1 MTITTTTR
9 GVLLRRAGTL
19 LVAATLA
26 GAPAASAFADPTD
39 PATPTSTASAASSPS
54 APAEPSPDP
63 SSPTPSPSP
72 SVPAPTAPSPSPSA
86 TATTLAPGGDHRLA
100 GASDT
105 TLLAATGTAA
115 PQTVAAADFVARTLA
130 AGDDHYVYPD
140 STYFDGG
147 NTIDAIIAL
156 AGSGT
161 GATQAA
167 ESLQYLE
174 DNLDVYVG
182 SGGEA
187 YAGPIAKTLLA
198 VVVAGGDPTSF
209 GGVDLVADLEALE
222 SEGRF
227 SDASAYGDY
236 SNTIGQSLA
245 LIALLRA
252 GQTVSTAS
260 VDVLLDQQCAD
271 GGFRGALDGD
281 ACVSDPDATAFAAQA
296 LIAAGSTA
304 AAEEA
309 VAWLAAAQAD
319 DGSLESADGIPNAN
333 TTGVAA
339 QAFAAAGRDAE
350 LAAAQGFLASLQ
362 YGCAAPA
369 AVRGGL
375 AFSASTRSTTEVTD
389 SDLRATPQ
397 ATLGLSGKSLLS
409 ATLAGAA
416 ETTTGLECAGTSS
429 PTPSTTSSAPTQ
441 PAATET
447 PTSGSVADGAGRP
460 GAGVPT
466 GSLAQTGSD
475 LLLPLGLGIV
485 LVLVGGL
492 AVWATSRRRGAHA

>member
-9 GVLLRRAGTL
+9 GALLRRAGTV
-19 LVAATLA
+19 LVAATLV
-26 GAPAASAFADPTD
+26 GAPAASAFAEPTD
-39 PATPTSTASAASSPS
+39 PATPTATASAAPSSS
-54 APAEPSPDP
+54 APAEPSPAP

-72 SVPAPTAPSPSPSA
+72 SVAAPTTPSPSPSA
-86 TATTLAPGGDHRLA
+86 TATATPAPGGDRRLA
-100 GASDT
+100 GGIGHHPARGHRD
-105 TLLAATGTAA
+105 GR
-115 PQTVAAADFVARTLA
+115 PQTAAAADFLARTLA
-130 AGDDHYVYPD
+130 DGDDRYVYPD

-161 GATQAA
+161 GATQAE
-167 ESLQYLE
+167 ESLRYLE

-187 YAGPIAKTLLA
+187 YAGPTAKALLA

-304 AAEEA
+304 AAEERRG
-309 VAWLAAAQAD
+309 LAR
-319 DGSLESADGIPNAN
+319 GC
-333 TTGVAA
+333 
-339 QAFAAAGRDAE
+339 AGRRR
-350 LAAAQGFLASLQ
+350 LARE
-362 YGCAAPA
+362 
-369 AVRGGL
+369 RGRHPQRQHDRGRSAGL
-375 AFSASTRSTTEVTD
+375 
-389 SDLRATPQ
+389 
-397 ATLGLSGKSLLS
+397 
-409 ATLAGAA
+409 
-416 ETTTGLECAGTSS
+416 
-429 PTPSTTSSAPTQ
+429 
-441 PAATET
+441 
-447 PTSGSVADGAGRP
+447 
-460 GAGVPT
+460 
-466 GSLAQTGSD
+466 
-475 LLLPLGLGIV
+475 
-485 LVLVGGL
+485 
-492 AVWATSRRRGAHA
+492 RRRRP